1 MVFAIMTMGA
11 KGQKHGSA
19 KSRSLEREGWVTVG
33 GNQLTEAITLTVVVL
48 TDAMGSDRRRQALSQ
63 KQLSSSIKY
72 IRGKIKDL

>member
-1 MVFAIMTMGA
+1 MTMGA

-48 TDAMGSDRRRQALSQ
+48 TDAMGRIAGGRPCRKNS
-63 KQLSSSIKY
+63 
-72 IRGKIKDL
+72 